1 MSTKLV
7 LSAKKTIR
15 QTTVND
21 QYSHAHYNTMF
32 LRIDEQNYQLL
43 QLSSADV
50 ELHRLIY
57 GIDLIQPMS
66 LNRLGIYKSN
76 IIKKYIY
83 LILQN
88 TLILNET
95 TKDSPIQAIR
105 SLYIERV
112 LKGMEKMQ
120 NGKIV

>member
-1 MSTKLV
+1 
-7 LSAKKTIR
+7 
-15 QTTVND
+15 
-21 QYSHAHYNTMF
+21 
-32 LRIDEQNYQLL
+32 
-43 QLSSADV
+43 
-50 ELHRLIY
+50 
-57 GIDLIQPMS
+57 MS